1 MSDALISRTSK
12 SNKISIVQETG
23 SSSTSV
29 MSQNASTNS
38 FATKTHSHSV
48 SDLTSGTLSVSRGGT
63 GKTSL
68 TSGAILLGNGTSG
81 ISTTSTLSVSK
92 GGTGQSTLTS
102 GAILLG
108 NGTNGITTTSTL
120 SVSKGGTGKTSLT
133 SGAILLGNGTSGI
146 TTTSTLPIDKGGTGA
161 TTSGSALSNLGL
173 PKESGSWTP
182 SINASGVSY
191 NSRIG
196 YYERIGSMIFVF
208 CYLVFNITNAG
219 SDYAQVKGL
228 PFTAFGE
235 LKIGFNLVDSAN
247 CNTGNTAHIRIANHW
262 GGTSV
267 NVCNA
272 DGGTKLKWNTG
283 NDKYLVFSG
292 WYVKG

>member
-1 MSDALISRTSK
+1 MGEALISRSSK
-12 SNKISIVQETG
+12 SDDINIVQGTG
-23 SSSTSV
+23 TSTTAI

-38 FATKTHSHSV
+38 FATKTHSHAV

-63 GKTSL
+63 GQSSL

-81 ISTTSTLSVSK
+81 ISTTSVLGVSK

-108 NGTNGITTTSTL
+108 NGTNGIS
-120 SVSKGGTGKTSLT
+120 S
-133 SGAILLGNGTSGI
+133 
-146 TTTSTLPIDKGGTGA
+146 TSTLPINKGGTGA
-161 TTSGSALSNLGL
+161 TTSGGALSNLGL

-182 SINASGVSY
+182 SVNASSVSY
-191 NSRIG
+191 NNRIG
-196 YYERIGSMIFVF
+196 YYERIGSMIFIF
-208 CYLVFNITNAG
+208 CYLVFNVTNAG

-228 PFTAFGE
+228 PFTALGD
-235 LKIGFNLVDSAN
+235 LKIGFNLVDGVN
-247 CNTGNTAHIRIANHW
+247 CNTGNTAHIRITNYW

-267 NVCNA
+267 NVCNV
-272 DGGTKLKWNTG
+272 DGGTKLKWSTG